1 MKLIASLA
9 GLVVVVA
16 GVFALLWFAMPGF
29 QRGFEPAKI
38 IQVKA
43 YLDNRCPLADEAFLA
58 FAPQQNRTARF
69 YDKVAVMRLPED
81 ATIQLTLSN
90 AYPDFQYDDVPQDVA
105 AEVVLTADCSVSPRL
120 RSIFDSMNQQ
130 FKQ

>member
-1 MKLIASLA
+1 MKLIAALA

-43 YLDNRCPLADEAFLA
+43 YLNNQCPLADEAFLA
-58 FAPQQNRTARF
+58 FAPKQNRTARF
-69 YDKVAVMRLPED
+69 YDKIAVMRLPED
-81 ATIQLTLSN
+81 ATIQLTLSKS
-90 AYPDFQYDDVPQDVA
+90 YPDFRYDDVPQDVK
-105 AEVVLTADCSVSPRL
+105 AEVVLTADCSLSPRL
-120 RSIFDSMNQQ
+120 RSVFDSMNQQ